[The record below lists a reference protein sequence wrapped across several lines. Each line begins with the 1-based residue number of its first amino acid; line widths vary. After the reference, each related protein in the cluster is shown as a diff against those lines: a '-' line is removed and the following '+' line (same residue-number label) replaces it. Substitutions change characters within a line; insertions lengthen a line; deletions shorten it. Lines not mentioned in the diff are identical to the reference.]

1 MQVLLSTMLANAMFY
16 QTDDS
21 SSSGNQVRAGPLV
34 FSLKQLW
41 IGFVSCLVVL
51 PVNVF
56 IMYIFRNVRPR
67 EGQNDEDSKSDNADK
82 YVVSEENESDVLS
95 DPTEKLFS
103 CSKVGYIRLSL
114 FIGKTVVTEF

>member
-41 IGFVSCLVVL
+41 IGFISCLVVL
-51 PVNVF
+51 PVNVL
-56 IMYIFRNVRPR
+56 IMYIFRNVRPS
-67 EGQNDEDSKSDNADK
+67 EGQNDDDRKSDKADK
-82 YVVSEENESDVLS
+82 YAVNDEGNESEVLS
-95 DPTEKLFS
+95 DPTENLFS
-103 CSKVGYIRLSL
+103 CSKVRYVLLKS
-114 FIGKTVVTEF
+114 